1 MPSCH
6 CQLFVEVSLQT
17 PGPKGLNVAT
27 TPPAPVLIQ
36 AHSRR
41 VWSGGLWGGLWAGL
55 RKEGWVLWVPWPRR
69 GSRREGGRSPHGTS
83 LRLGGDVCPLL
94 GPTACSRKHEK
105 NPAAGGGIGCTP
117 GPGGWGSHRRGSR
130 MHVCVSW
137 GVRTPQNYYCLH
149 LVLPSRNRG
158 PGEARG
164 HESPRVTPQTLGGT
178 KEGRSSMPPRGFLE
192 VWELWSSPCSPSP
205 CPRPV
210 AHLCG
215 DWRSPA

>member
-130 MHVCVSW
+130 VHVCVSW
-137 GVRTPQNYYCLH
+137 GVRTPQNYHCLH
-149 LVLPSRNRG
+149 LVFYHLETGGQGRPGVMSLPGSHLRPWEGLRKAG
-158 PGEARG
+158 LPCHPGAFWRCG
-164 HESPRVTPQTLGGT
+164 
-178 KEGRSSMPPRGFLE
+178 SSGAPLAA
-192 VWELWSSPCSPSP
+192 
-205 CPRPV
+205 PRP
-210 AHLCG
+210 APG
-215 DWRSPA
+215 P